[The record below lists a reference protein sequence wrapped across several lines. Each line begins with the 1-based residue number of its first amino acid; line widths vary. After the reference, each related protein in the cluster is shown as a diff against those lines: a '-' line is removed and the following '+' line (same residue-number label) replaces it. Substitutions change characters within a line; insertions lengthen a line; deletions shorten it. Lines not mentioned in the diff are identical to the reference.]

1 MFLIQNQSFS
11 VGLVTTCLLHV
22 GGLPVDSLLGNYIS
36 MSYAPMMEPNN
47 RPQIPHPS
55 KSFSRLV
62 SSPSSPTARSRAST
76 LQTVS
81 VAHDPGSETT
91 TTSWLTEDGRGEQE
105 DIFETSSLVSGAEG
119 TVRDVSEM
127 ESPQDVPEG
136 FDELPI
142 ELVSL
147 IDR

>member
-1 MFLIQNQSFS
+1 MASRYIGS
-11 VGLVTTCLLHV
+11 
-22 GGLPVDSLLGNYIS
+22 PVDSFLVSPAS
-36 MSYAPMMEPNN
+36 MSYAPVTGHNGSS
-47 RPQIPHPS
+47 RPQTPHMS
-55 KSFSRLV
+55 SSFSRLI
-62 SSPSSPTARSRAST
+62 SSPASPHARSRAST

-81 VAHDPGSETT
+81 IAGKLGGPEM
-91 TTSWLTEDGRGEQE
+91 TTSWSNGNSKDKQE
-105 DIFETSSLVSGAEG
+105 DIFEKSSLVSGAGG
-119 TVRDVSEM
+119 TVRDVSEI